1 MSYTHTLN
9 THTHTHTHPR
19 QHSHN
24 LSGLLFKHHQKKT
37 PTAMAKF
44 KRQLAFSEGDNHST
58 LSLKKKTGSTG
69 TIQTAADCCRRS
81 PTRGA

>member
-9 THTHTHTHPR
+9 THTHTHTHTR

-58 LSLKKKTGSTG
+58 ISLKKKNRQHWHNSNGS
-69 TIQTAADCCRRS
+69 
-81 PTRGA
+81 